1 MIRWLATT
9 LARALLES
17 AVILL
22 AVAAVLMVASYRLGR
37 RVITTSPDRLEGI
50 SGKALQLA
58 ALIPRRPPAPLDEDV
73 SPAGGTEA

>member
-1 MIRWLATT
+1 MIRWLAVT

-50 SGKALQLA
+50 SGRALQLA
-58 ALIPRRPPAPLDEDV
+58 ALIPRRPPVVRGEDV
-73 SPAGGTEA
+73 QASGGTEA